1 MTLQQLEYIIAVD
14 RERHFVKAAKSCFVT
29 QATLSMMIKKLEEE
43 LGIQVFD
50 RRKQPVT
57 VTTAGAE
64 IIKRAKLTI
73 AEASFLKAYA
83 QELTGE
89 VAGELRVGILPTL
102 APYLLPLFIKSF
114 VTKFPRVQIRV
125 RELITSEII
134 QNILNNE
141 LDIGIVATPLEN
153 NQIVEHPLFY
163 EEFMAYSSSR
173 DKLPNKQ
180 YLLAKDIDLNDLWL
194 LEEGH
199 CLRGQLVNL
208 CSLKAQES
216 QKVSL
221 HYEAGSLESLVNL
234 VDRYG
239 GITILPKLAT
249 LRLSPAQKKK
259 LRAFARPM
267 PSREVSLITS
277 LHFAR
282 KRLAAELSDAITF
295 SVKKYLD
302 QEHRD
307 FEIVAVN

>member
-1 MTLQQLEYIIAVD
+1 
-14 RERHFVKAAKSCFVT
+14 
-29 QATLSMMIKKLEEE
+29 
-43 LGIQVFD
+43 
-50 RRKQPVT
+50 
-57 VTTAGAE
+57 
-64 IIKRAKLTI
+64 
-73 AEASFLKAYA
+73 
-83 QELTGE
+83 
-89 VAGELRVGILPTL
+89 
-102 APYLLPLFIKSF
+102 
-114 VTKFPRVQIRV
+114 
-125 RELITSEII
+125 
-134 QNILNNE
+134 

-163 EEFMAYSSSR
+163 EEFMAYASSR